1 MTGQPQP
8 DRASSLLVDQVHCL
22 HATRL
27 TQIAGRPREAAPKRR
42 RAALSLVPQPK
53 PSQQPPT
60 PTEETR

>member
-8 DRASSLLVDQVHCL
+8 DRASSLPADAVYRL

-27 TQIAGRPREAAPKRR
+27 TQIAGRPRALPSKRS

-53 PSQQPPT
+53 PSQQASRT
-60 PTEETR
+60 KESR